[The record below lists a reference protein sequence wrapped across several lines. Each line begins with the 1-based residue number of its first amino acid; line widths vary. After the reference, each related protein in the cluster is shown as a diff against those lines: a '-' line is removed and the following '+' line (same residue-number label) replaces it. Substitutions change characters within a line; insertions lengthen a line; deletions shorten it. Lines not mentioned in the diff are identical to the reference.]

1 MKRSELVELHL
12 DIETM
17 AEERA
22 RLGEF
27 SADSKAIILLLNTVQ
42 ALLEHAIES
51 VPESK
56 KK

>member
-42 ALLEHAIES
+42 GLLEHAIENM
-51 VPESK
+51 PEK

>member
-1 MKRSELVELHL
+1 MKRSELVDLHL
-12 DIETM
+12 DVEAM

-27 SADSKAIILLLNTVQ
+27 SADSKAIILLLHTVQ

-51 VPESK
+51 APEK